1 MKMLVL
7 AFEDHEE
14 EMFNNIISCFNEQVW
29 NVQTVSRTLTFQGL
43 EIDEFSRAV
52 IKKEK
57 RIELTYTEF
66 EILNLLARHPGV
78 IFKKEQIYDTV
89 WKEPYFGDFNIIMSH
104 IHNIRE
110 KIEDNPGKPF
120 YIQTVWGVGYRF
132 NPNCRLNNK

>member
-14 EMFNNIISCFNEQVW
+14 EMFNNIIACFNEQVW
-29 NVQTVSRTLTFQGL
+29 SVQTVSHTLTFQGL
-43 EIDEFSRAV
+43 EIDEFSRTV
-52 IKKEK
+52 LKKEK

-78 IFKKEQIYDTV
+78 IFKKEQIYDMV

-132 NPNCRLNNK
+132 NPNCHLNNK